1 MSSISYEIND
11 GWIQT
16 IVKLCFYDEKFIENA
31 HNKTQVINNCF
42 LNVDNQ
48 LS

>member
-1 MSSISYEIND
+1 MMD
-11 GWIQT
+11 TT
-16 IVKLCFYDEKFIENA
+16 IVKLCLYDEKFIEMRIT
-31 HNKTQVINNCF
+31 KTQVINNCF

>member
-1 MSSISYEIND
+1 MMDTND
-11 GWIQT
+11 CKTLFMMTNLLKMRIT
-16 IVKLCFYDEKFIENA
+16 
-31 HNKTQVINNCF
+31 KTQVINNCF